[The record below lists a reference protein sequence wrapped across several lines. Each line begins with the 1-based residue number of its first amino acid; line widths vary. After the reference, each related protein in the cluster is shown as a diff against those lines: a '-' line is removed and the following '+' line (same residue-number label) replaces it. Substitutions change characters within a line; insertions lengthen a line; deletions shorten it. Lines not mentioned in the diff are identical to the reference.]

1 MPPLQLSPSTPV
13 SLDLCLGAPLGHGT
27 SGVVSPLLAAVDGGQ
42 YVVKEVSVEDGDDE
56 RVLQEVMIHRICSAG
71 CQGVVRYAFAAAT
84 GGADSRRLLVFME
97 ACAGD
102 LWDALVA
109 PRPAPQVSTSALAA
123 PRPDARCR
131 RSSLHRR
138 PGTRRA
144 SRASVSSPN
153 VGALLGSRPLAALP
167 ATPEERRTSFVSGG
181 PSEAE
186 CRLWTRT
193 LCEAVRHCH
202 SLRIL
207 HRDLNPWNALT
218 ATEREADGSRA
229 VRLADFGLAV
239 RLRAEDA
246 ELEGLEAEGFA
257 DLDASALGSLYSA
270 PELGERYS
278 LPADVFSLGMTLL
291 VIWAAADLNSES
303 GDMEGTLAGIAEAA
317 KDAAVAGSPPP
328 MLDSLASL
336 AAHAPLRELLARMLA
351 RTPDARPSAADACAV
366 VERCLPP
373 SDRPG

>member
-1 MPPLQLSPSTPV
+1 MPPLQATPSIPV

-42 YVVKEVSVEDGDDE
+42 YVVKEVSVEDGEDK
-56 RVLQEVMIHRICSAG
+56 RVLQEVWIHRICSNG
-71 CQGVVRYAFAAAT
+71 CEGVVRYAFAAAT

-109 PRPAPQVSTSALAA
+109 TRALAPAA
-123 PRPDARCR
+123 PKPDVLGR
-131 RSSLHRR
+131 RSSFQRR
-138 PGTRRA
+138 PGTQRA

-153 VGALLGSRPLAALP
+153 VGALLGGRPLVPLP
-167 ATPEERRTSFVSGG
+167 AMLEEPGAVAGG

-193 LCEAVRHCH
+193 LCEALRHCH
-202 SLRIL
+202 GLRVL
-207 HRDLNPWNALT
+207 HRDLNPWNALV
-218 ATEREADGSRA
+218 ATEREADGSRG

-239 RLRAEDA
+239 RLAEGAPD
-246 ELEGLEAEGFA
+246 LQGLEAEGFA

-270 PELGERYS
+270 PELGELYS

-291 VIWAAADLNSES
+291 VIWAAADLGPET
-303 GDMEGTLAGIAEAA
+303 GDVEGALAAIAEAA
-317 KDAAVAGSPPP
+317 KEAAVGNCQPP
-328 MLDSLASL
+328 MLDSLVSL
-336 AAHAPLRELLARMLA
+336 GMHAPLRELLVRMLA
-351 RTPDARPSAADACAV
+351 CDPALRPTAAETCVV
-366 VERCLPP
+366 VERWLSLGTRP
-373 SDRPG
+373 SQA